1 MKDLTLIM
9 PGDPSPTLMDMAKSA
24 CGSFDVEIID
34 DTSPFPDLRFRKILF
49 AIELNSIGTNIQALK
64 ILSKLYDRGA
74 DSLSGTNG
82 ALLVHSSSQLYTKSA
97 SQNIIFLAN
106 RLGCRFIGHPV
117 VEATGNMENFRT
129 WQKKLKMSL
138 YDICME
144 QSKALGER
152 LLKDNPSLIN
162 NPSIL
167 ALHSSNRKT
176 SNTLELWHMVSENLV
191 CCSVSELHV
200 GNGKVLDCKGCSYKT
215 CIHYGKQNSCFYGG
229 IMVSDILPAIQKA
242 DAVVWICPNYN
253 DALSANITAVINRL
267 TALYRTTS
275 FYNKSL
281 FSIIV
286 SGNSGSD
293 SVAKQLIGALN
304 INKGFRLPPY
314 FSLMEI
320 ANDTGEIKKTAG
332 IRDKAYKFAE
342 HMISEIKS

>member
-1 MKDLTLIM
+1 MLV
-9 PGDPSPTLMDMAKSA
+9 DMAKSA
-24 CGSFDVEIID
+24 CGSFDVEVID
-34 DTSPFPDLRFRKILF
+34 GKGPIPDLRCRKILF
-49 AIELNSIGTNIQALK
+49 AIELNSIGTNLRALE
-64 ILSKLYDRGA
+64 ILSKLYDSGD
-74 DSLSGTNG
+74 DSLSGSCA
-82 ALLVHSSSQLYTKSA
+82 ALLVHSGGQLYTKSA
-97 SQNIIFLAN
+97 SQNIVFLAN

-117 VEATGNMENFRT
+117 VEATVNLENFRT
-129 WQKKLKMSL
+129 WQKRLKMSL
-138 YDICME
+138 NDICMK

-152 LLKDNPSLIN
+152 LIGDNPSHLN

-167 ALHSSNRKT
+167 VLHSSNRKT
-176 SNTLELWHMVSENLV
+176 SNTLELWHMVAEKLI
-191 CCSVSELHV
+191 CCSISELHV
-200 GNGKVLDCKGCSYKT
+200 ENGEVLDCKGCSYKT

-267 TALYRTTS
+267 TALYRTAS
-275 FYNKSL
+275 FYDKSL

-314 FSLMEI
+314 FSMMEV
-320 ANDTGEIKKTAG
+320 ANDTGEIKKING

-342 HMISEIKS
+342 HMISEIKA

>member
-1 MKDLTLIM
+1 
-9 PGDPSPTLMDMAKSA
+9 
-24 CGSFDVEIID
+24 
-34 DTSPFPDLRFRKILF
+34 
-49 AIELNSIGTNIQALK
+49 
-64 ILSKLYDRGA
+64 
-74 DSLSGTNG
+74 
-82 ALLVHSSSQLYTKSA
+82 
-97 SQNIIFLAN
+97 
-106 RLGCRFIGHPV
+106 
-117 VEATGNMENFRT
+117 
-129 WQKKLKMSL
+129 
-138 YDICME
+138 
-144 QSKALGER
+144 
-152 LLKDNPSLIN
+152 
-162 NPSIL
+162 
-167 ALHSSNRKT
+167 
-176 SNTLELWHMVSENLV
+176 
-191 CCSVSELHV
+191 
-200 GNGKVLDCKGCSYKT
+200 
-215 CIHYGKQNSCFYGG
+215 
-229 IMVSDILPAIQKA
+229 MVSDILPAIQKA